1 MLKENGLP
9 VSDVFDAEIKDLPT
23 TRFSKDF
30 NDDYKV
36 LHGEIR
42 RERELKLMQK
52 DSPEIEIK

>member
-1 MLKENGLP
+1 
-9 VSDVFDAEIKDLPT
+9 VFDAEIKDLPT

-30 NDDYKV
+30 NDDYKI

-42 RERELKLMQK
+42 REREHKGLQK